1 VIHIFAERD
10 TVELVERGL
19 VEPFTDAVR
28 LRALGLGVRVTT
40 EQKIIRAKVGLLELV
55 KQLGNVSVK
64 LLRVL
69 TDRGS
74 EFCGN
79 PERHDYGLY
88 LAVEEIHHSR
98 SKTKS
103 PQTRRRAGTLTG
115 FCGDFLHDLRN
126 ACAMCRSSAR

>member
-10 TVELVERGL
+10 TVEFVERGL

-40 EQKIIRAKVGLLELV
+40 EQKIIRGLLELV
-55 KQLGNVSVK
+55 KQLRNVSVK
-64 LLRVL
+64 LLRAL

>member
-1 VIHIFAERD
+1 
-10 TVELVERGL
+10 

-28 LRALGLGVRVTT
+28 LRALRLGVRVTT

-64 LLRVL
+64 LLRV
-69 TDRGS
+69 
-74 EFCGN
+74 
-79 PERHDYGLY
+79 RHDYGLY
-88 LAVEEIHHSR
+88 LVSR
-98 SKTKS
+98 KDRSLTQQDQE
-103 PQTRRRAGTLTG
+103 PADPPTGRTLTG